1 MARPTNRRP
10 SQPAANSQTPILIG
24 IGGIAAVVV
33 AVILFSRGGGEKPAA
48 AGSSPPARTEQP
60 ASAPVGKSAPAAI
73 SSGPKAGKTPTKPPP
88 ALTAETLGK
97 LRELLAQ
104 AKVSYNAGVT
114 ARNGGDNSGARDH
127 QAKARDVLD
136 QWKALVQ
143 AALDWQD
150 EANLDGWAMPGE
162 YVELEKAYGDY
173 SKLLKQVRMG
183 GGQ

>member
-1 MARPTNRRP
+1 MARPTTRRP
-10 SQPAANSQTPILIG
+10 SQPASNSQTPMMIG

-33 AVILFSRGGGEKPAA
+33 AVILFSRGGNKDAVAHGPAP
-48 AGSSPPARTEQP
+48 SPKTEQP
-60 ASAPVGKSAPAAI
+60 ASPPASKSAPASV

-88 ALTAETLGK
+88 VLAADTLGK

-104 AKVSYNAGVT
+104 AKVHYNAGVT
-114 ARNGGDNSGARDH
+114 ARTAGDNSGAREH
-127 QAKARDVLD
+127 QAKAKVVLD

-143 AALDWQD
+143 APLDWQD
-150 EANLDGWAMPGE
+150 EASLDGWAMPGE